1 MFINT
6 SVFKKMLK
14 KAYKTGGF
22 TVGNDDGEIF
32 IEGRSWVLRVD
43 EEYFPNKEKAAV
55 VELAGE
61 LPAPGEVFSC
71 KKDAVNQYTVPWNE
85 IWDIGKRFDEIHT
98 EFFKTDVSIQ
108 LFQDKCR
115 VMQEK
120 RYGRCIVLKEEYF
133 DLIDVDQS
141 NNAIETETEGPRA
154 SDEGGE
160 ILYWKN
166 NIMSL
171 ALCGVKV
178 EEDTEAGLLLDYL
191 GKMKLWKEKD
201 R

>member
-14 KAYKTGGF
+14 EAYKTGGF
-22 TVGNDDGEIF
+22 TVGNDNGEIF
-32 IEGRSWVLRVD
+32 VEGRSWVLRVD
-43 EEYFPNKEKAAV
+43 EEYFPNREKAAV

-61 LPAPGEVFSC
+61 LPAQGEVFSC
-71 KKDAVNQYTVPWNE
+71 KKDEVNQYTVPWKE
-85 IWDIGKRFDEIHT
+85 VWDIGKKFDEILT
-98 EFFKTDVSIQ
+98 EFCKTDVILE

-115 VMQEK
+115 VMQGK
-120 RYGRCIVLKEEYF
+120 STGRCIVLKEEYF
-133 DLIDVDQS
+133 GLIDVDQS
-141 NNAIETETEGPRA
+141 DNAIETEIEGPRSA
-154 SDEGGE
+154 DVDGSV
-160 ILYWKN
+160 LYWKN

-171 ALCGVKV
+171 ALCGVTV
-178 EEDTEAGLLLDYL
+178 REGTESRLLLDYL